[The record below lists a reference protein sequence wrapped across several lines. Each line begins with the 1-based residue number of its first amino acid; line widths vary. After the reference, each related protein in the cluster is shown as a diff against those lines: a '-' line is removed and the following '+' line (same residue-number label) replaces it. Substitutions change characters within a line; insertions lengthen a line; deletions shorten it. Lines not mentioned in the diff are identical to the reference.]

1 VDADLTTGPDV
12 SPAPDGSAAGGPAAG
27 DPGPA
32 GAAHPEPPA
41 PEAPKP
47 APSGRNL
54 PVAAGIGVLLGGLV
68 VATLFT
74 VKATFLIFM
83 AVAIGIGL
91 WEMARAFRA
100 NGINVPLVPI
110 VAAGAAMWLCEYWW
124 TNRAVL
130 ASLVLGVVAILA
142 WRLTRGPDGY
152 LRDVSAGVF
161 LLAYL
166 PFPALFVVAMLAA
179 PDGARRVLIFVILVV
194 CVDVGGYFAGST
206 LGRHPMAQAI
216 SPSKTWE
223 GLAGSVLLCLIAG
236 AVTVPLL
243 LHGHVWQGLLT
254 GAAAGVAAVV
264 GDLAE
269 SAIKRDLKV
278 KDLGSLLPG
287 HGGVMDRLDSLLVAA
302 PVAWLL
308 LAVFVK

>member
-1 VDADLTTGPDV
+1 MDADLTAGPDV
-12 SPAPDGSAAGGPAAG
+12 SSSTDGPEGPAPGGPGSA
-27 DPGPA
+27 
-32 GAAHPEPPA
+32 EP
-41 PEAPKP
+41 PKP

-54 PVAAGIGVLLGGLV
+54 PVAAAIGALLGGLV
-68 VATLFT
+68 IATLFT

-83 AVAIGIGL
+83 GAAIATGL
-91 WEMARAFRA
+91 WEMARALRG
-100 NGINVPLVPI
+100 NGINVPLIPI
-110 VAAGAAMWLCEYWW
+110 AASGLAMWLCEYWW
-124 TNRAVL
+124 NDRAVL
-130 ASLVLGVVAILA
+130 AALVLGVVAILA

-152 LRDVSAGVF
+152 LRDVAAGVF
-161 LLAYL
+161 VLGFL

-194 CVDVGGYFAGST
+194 CVDVGGFFAGSF
-206 LGRHPMAQAI
+206 LGRHPMARAI

-223 GLAGSVLLCLIAG
+223 GLAGSVLLCLAAG

-254 GAAAGVAAVV
+254 GAAAGVAAVI

-278 KDLGSLLPG
+278 KDMGSILPG

-308 LAVFVK
+308 LAVFIR